1 MKSHHDKIRACLAHS
16 PEGMTVAEL
25 AVCTQIDASVF
36 SRSLKGCFG
45 VYIDRWE
52 GPFRGQWRA
61 VYALAAVPEDC
72 PKPEQHEKR
81 ARRNHE

>member
-1 MKSHHDKIRACLAHS
+1 MKAHHDTIRACLARN

-25 AVCTQIDASVF
+25 AACTQISPDTF
-36 SRSLKGCFG
+36 RNSLKSCFG

-61 VYALAAVPEDC
+61 VYALVAVPEDC
-72 PKPEQHEKR
+72 PKPEKR
-81 ARRNHE
+81 NT